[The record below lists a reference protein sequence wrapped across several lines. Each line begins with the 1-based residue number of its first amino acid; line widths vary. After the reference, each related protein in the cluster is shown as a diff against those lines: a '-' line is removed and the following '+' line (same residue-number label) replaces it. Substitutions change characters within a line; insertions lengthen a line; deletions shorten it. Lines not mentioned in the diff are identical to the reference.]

1 MNTQPL
7 PKRPSLAAAPFRAA
21 ILVILTMAGI
31 LGLFWAYDEYLN
43 YRFTVDSIR
52 ARYLKQYQDR
62 LVEEMESVIDFVDY
76 RKSQTDQLIEEE
88 LVDKVQTAYITA
100 AHLYSLYKDKI
111 SQQELR
117 TMIIEA
123 IRPLRWDT
131 GRGYYFIVRT
141 ADGVVE
147 LNADMPELEKTSQ
160 LDLVNVDGD
169 HVILGMIDIATKRG
183 AGLYRYR
190 WQKPGKTGHSFPKVV
205 FVKSFEPFGWFIGT
219 GIYEDDM
226 NARIRQDII
235 GRLKNIHFSASG
247 TVNCFT
253 GEGVTLADF
262 EPKRSGR
269 LVSAIV
275 DARNRPIGREFLD
288 IARSEDGE
296 GFVEYHRFRTE
307 KGDPVPRL
315 AYVRTFPAWDWVFVT
330 GIDMD
335 EMEETIVRESDR
347 HLNIVYRDIA
357 VFVFLLLIAIS
368 IVAVIA
374 YYHSQ
379 RTRHGIELFTDFF
392 RDAADHKIKLDDMDF
407 QYQEFAILGEFANR
421 MVDEKIEK
429 EQMIRADRLRLDALL
444 RLSEMTGA
452 SQKEVC
458 DLILG
463 RMLEITGSERGY
475 IALPSSDEAVVSLQ
489 SFLEADGSEWSK
501 EDSEISRFADKAGY
515 PGTALRQRSAVICNA
530 VDDAAGSVVYPVAK
544 GPVRNHIDVPI
555 VDGERVPL
563 IAGVCN
569 KRGDYS
575 DFDVGQL
582 RLLLEGMRH
591 HFLKNSSEREML
603 RLRNLLKGIN
613 DSMPSILIGVD
624 MNGRVMQWNREAER
638 LTGIAAT
645 DAEGLLLSQVFP
657 RLSGYLV
664 RVQEV
669 IESGIPAVE
678 QRVPYADN
686 GETRY
691 ESITVYPL
699 VAQHVTGAVIRIDDV
714 TEKVR
719 IEDLMIQSEKML
731 SVGGLAAG
739 MAHEINN
746 PLAGILQN
754 LQVVQNRLSPAL
766 PKNSEVAATFD
777 IRMEDVEAYMKA
789 RGVDAMFRAISDSA
803 KRAAQLVQNMLS
815 FSRKSDSSFTS
826 QDIRRLMDD
835 TLVLAANDY
844 DLKKKYDF
852 RKIEIRKEYGS
863 DIPAVPCEVTNIQQV
878 FLNILRN
885 AAYALS
891 EREWVDEAPRLTIRI
906 AGEEQAVRIEIADN
920 GPGMAEN
927 IRKRIFEPFFTT
939 KPVGLGT
946 GLGMSISYF
955 IIHDQHKGTIEV
967 NSMPGQGATFIIRLP
982 CRRS

>member
-1 MNTQPL
+1 MNSPAL
-7 PKRPSLAAAPFRAA
+7 RKRPSLAAAPFRAA
-21 ILVILTMAGI
+21 IFVILAMAGI

-43 YRFTVDSIR
+43 YRFTVDSIKSQ
-52 ARYLKQYQDR
+52 YLKQYQDR

-88 LVDKVQTAYITA
+88 LIDKVQTAYITA
-100 AHLYSLYKDKI
+100 SHLYSLYKDKI
-111 SQQELR
+111 GQEELR

-131 GRGYYFIVRT
+131 GNGYYFIVRT

-147 LNADMPELEKTSQ
+147 LNAGMPELEKTSQ
-160 LDLVNVDGD
+160 LNLVDEDGN
-169 HVILGMIDIATKRG
+169 HIILGMIDISLKRG

-190 WQKPGKTGHSFPKVV
+190 WTKPDKAKRIAPKVV

-226 NARIRQDII
+226 SSRIRQDIVS
-235 GRLKNIHFSASG
+235 RLKNIHFAQNG
-247 TVNCFT
+247 TVSCFT

-262 EPKRSGR
+262 DPKRSGR
-269 LVSAIV
+269 LVSTIV
-275 DARNRPIGREFLD
+275 DAWNRPIGQEFMK
-288 IARSEDGE
+288 IAGSEDGE
-296 GFVEYHRFRTE
+296 GFVEYHRFRME
-307 KGDPVPRL
+307 KDDPVPRL
-315 AYVRTFPAWDWVFVT
+315 AYVRSFPAWNWVFVT

-335 EMEETIVRESDR
+335 EMEEAIVRESDR
-347 HLNIVYRDIA
+347 HLKIVYRDIA

-368 IVAVIA
+368 IVSVIA

-392 RDAADHKIKLDDMDF
+392 RDAADRKIKLDDMDF
-407 QYQEFAILGEFANR
+407 QYQEFAVLGEFANR
-421 MVDEKIEK
+421 MADEKIEK
-429 EQMIRADRLRLDALL
+429 EQMIRADRLRLDTLL
-444 RLSEMTGA
+444 RLSEMTDA
-452 SQKEVC
+452 SQKEAC
-458 DLILG
+458 DLILA

-475 IALPSSDEAVVSLQ
+475 IALPNNDETIVSLQ
-489 SFLEADGSEWSK
+489 SFLEAGGDEWLK
-501 EDSEISRFADKAGY
+501 DDSEISRFADRSGY
-515 PGTALRQRSAVICNA
+515 PGVALRQRSAVICNA
-530 VDDAAGSVVYPVAK
+530 VDDAANSVVYPVAR

-569 KRGDYS
+569 KRGDYTDS
-575 DFDVGQL
+575 DVGQL

-591 HFLKNSSEREML
+591 HFLKTTSEREML

-624 MNGRVMQWNREAER
+624 MNGRVMQWNRQAERATSIAAAEAEGR
-638 LTGIAAT
+638 
-645 DAEGLLLSQVFP
+645 LLSQVFP
-657 RLSGYLV
+657 RLTGHLAK
-664 RVQEV
+664 VQTV
-669 IESGIPAVE
+669 IESGIPDVE
-678 QRVPYADN
+678 QRVPYSSS

-691 ESITVYPL
+691 ETITVYPL
-699 VAQHVTGAVIRIDDV
+699 VAEHVTGAVIRIDDV

-754 LQVVQNRLSPAL
+754 LQVVQNRLSPDLA
-766 PKNSEVAATFD
+766 KNSEVAASLG
-777 IRMEDVEAYMKA
+777 IRMEDIDAYMKA
-789 RGVDAMFRAISDSA
+789 RGIDAMFRSVNDSA
-803 KRAAQLVQNMLS
+803 KRAAQLVLNMLS

-826 QDIRRLMDD
+826 QDIRRLIDD
-835 TLVLAANDY
+835 TLDLSSNDY

-852 RKIEIRKEYGS
+852 RKIEIVKDYGD
-863 DIPAVPCEVTNIQQV
+863 DIPLVPCEVTNIQQV

-891 EREWVDEAPRLTIRI
+891 EKDFTEDVPRLTIRVE
-906 AGEEQAVRIEIADN
+906 AEEQAVRIEIADN
-920 GPGMAEN
+920 GPGMDEQ

-967 NSMPGQGATFIIRLP
+967 SSAPGQGATFIIRLP
-982 CRRS
+982 RRR